1 MAREGSRLGLER
13 ERGAMFPDIQALV
26 TYYRSG
32 ARQQRVIMYMTLFT
46 GDMIFPILRGS
57 D

>member
-1 MAREGSRLGLER
+1 MAREGSRLGLEG
-13 ERGAMFPDIQALV
+13 ERGAMFSDIQALV

-46 GDMIFPILRGS
+46 GDMIFPTLRGS